1 MKIYFRELKN
11 LKPTITSTVIKMN
24 EEIGELNREVIKF
37 SPYMNVGKTYL
48 TYHDDVRKNLN
59 ELIGEL
65 LDVGQTSAT
74 MFFILGKEISL
85 EDALQRHLEKLNKKG
100 YEFLYEE
107 ESFLRRENGI
117 FSFSLPK
124 LVINTNIIMTCL
136 KIGEEAGELAKI
148 LKNFDGTFL
157 NESMKKEIV
166 GELLDVAQCCVT
178 MLYILIENYNIDIET
193 ILKKHYDKLSDKKH
207 QYC

>member
-1 MKIYFRELKN
+1 
-11 LKPTITSTVIKMN
+11 MN

-48 TYHDDVRKNLN
+48 TYHEDVRKNLD
-59 ELIGEL
+59 ELISEL

-74 MFFILGKEISL
+74 MIFLLSKGNCTL
-85 EDALQRHLEKLNKKG
+85 EEALQKHLKKLHKKG
-100 YEFLYEE
+100 YEFLYEK
-107 ESFLRRENGI
+107 ESFLKKENNI
-117 FSFSLPK
+117 LSFSLPK

-148 LKNFDGTFL
+148 LKNFDGSHL
-157 NESMKKEIV
+157 SEKMKEDILS
-166 GELLDVAQCCVT
+166 ELLDVAQCCVT
-178 MLYILIENYNIDIET
+178 MLYILVENYDIDVEEM
-193 ILKKHYDKLSDKKH
+193 LRNHYNKLSDRKH